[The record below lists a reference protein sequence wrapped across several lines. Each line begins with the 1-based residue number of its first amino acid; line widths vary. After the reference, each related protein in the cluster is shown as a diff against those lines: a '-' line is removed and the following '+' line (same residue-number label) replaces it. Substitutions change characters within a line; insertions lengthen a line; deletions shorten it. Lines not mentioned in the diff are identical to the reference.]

1 MENLLKVIDDSQ
13 TYEMKA
19 KASYVVNKSTRK
31 TDISESHVDNLYK
44 ERVTELGGI
53 HLSQS
58 GTMIMANPKDRL
70 YIANKMRIIFR

>member
-44 ERVTELGGI
+44 ERENKLGGI